1 MRGVGPEASR
11 TGHYGD
17 DLAYIHARG
26 FTALADAAADEILQL
41 LGEPRGPVVDL
52 GCGNGVTTRALVA
65 AGHDVIAVDSSPA
78 MLELARRAAPEA
90 RFVRAS
96 VLDFQPP
103 GGCAAV
109 LAVGEVLNYA
119 DGSLDPL
126 FGRVAAALKTGG
138 LFAFDLA
145 GPGRVP
151 GSEPV
156 RGWYE
161 GDDWAI
167 LVETIEDR
175 AGAALTRR
183 MTTFRRVD
191 GAWRRGHETH
201 RQRLHRPLAVAG
213 RLRDLGLRVRIR
225 QGWKGTRFAPGHFV
239 VVANHGARNRV

>member
-1 MRGVGPEASR
+1 MRGVGAEASR

-26 FTALADAAADEILQL
+26 FTALAEAAADEIRQL

-78 MLELARRAAPEA
+78 MLEP
-90 RFVRAS
+90 
-96 VLDFQPP
+96 
-103 GGCAAV
+103 
-109 LAVGEVLNYA
+109 
-119 DGSLDPL
+119 
-126 FGRVAAALKTGG
+126 GG

-145 GPGRVP
+145 GPGRIP

-156 RGWYE
+156 RGWSE

-167 LVETIEDR
+167 LVEAIEDR
-175 AGAALTRR
+175 AGAVLTRR
-183 MTTFRRVD
+183 MTTFRQVD

-225 QGWKGTRFAPGHFV
+225 QGWRGTRFAPGHFV
-239 VVANHGARNRV
+239 VMANQGARNRV